1 MYAAISCSDKTIGV
15 YDFAS
20 GECEATVYGH
30 SGKILAKNTLTHLL
44 YRRLGRPV
52 HVF

>member
-30 SGKILAKNTLTHLL
+30 SGNLL
-44 YRRLGRPV
+44 SENLLSENLCVYMCPSMI
-52 HVF
+52 